1 MKPSDAMDA
10 AFGCARLQPLVRPGR
25 RAAMSEDERR
35 RKATDAAERVFLA
48 RGFHRATMADVA
60 CAAAM
65 SKKTIYQMFASKGEL
80 LHAVL
85 GRRLSSLTRKLDDD
99 DDDQPM
105 EQMLFRLVGQII
117 RFIFT
122 PEELA
127 FTRLMIADSMQSD
140 TVVDVLREKGT
151 FIGQLTLAQWLQRQS
166 SRGLLHIDNADDAAE
181 MLVGMALGEWHARLL
196 MKTLGPVSEA
206 MVDARVLR
214 AVRLFL
220 RAALSH

>member
-1 MKPSDAMDA
+1 
-10 AFGCARLQPLVRPGR
+10 
-25 RAAMSEDERR
+25 
-35 RKATDAAERVFLA
+35 
-48 RGFHRATMADVA
+48 
-60 CAAAM
+60 
-65 SKKTIYQMFASKGEL
+65 
-80 LHAVL
+80 
-85 GRRLSSLTRKLDDD
+85 
-99 DDDQPM
+99 
-105 EQMLFRLVGQII
+105 
-117 RFIFT
+117 
-122 PEELA
+122 
-127 FTRLMIADSMQSD
+127 
-140 TVVDVLREKGT
+140 VVDVLREKGT